1 MTESELL
8 GAYLQSVEVIN
19 GNFEFW
25 LTVTFA
31 ILITLH
37 FAGDRIPQRLR
48 RLIVGLYVAATAL
61 FSVRLFTA
69 GIAFASIRDQLLL
82 LDTKIHVVGS
92 LTDALIG
99 LLFLVIMLGGTLG
112 TLLYVKSSSKGGYS
126 VG

>member
-1 MTESELL
+1 
-8 GAYLQSVEVIN
+8 
-19 GNFEFW
+19 
-25 LTVTFA
+25 
-31 ILITLH
+31 
-37 FAGDRIPQRLR
+37 
-48 RLIVGLYVAATAL
+48 AL